1 MLGLGRM
8 SILEN
13 EKRNQKKK
21 NIISA
26 CTQLKGGLIC
36 KKNTF
41 SILKI
46 LLFSF
51 LYRNIKYSK
60 NYQSSVQAP

>member
-1 MLGLGRM
+1 MSQKSKYKLGLGRM

-13 EKRNQKKK
+13 EKRNEKK

-36 KKNTF
+36 KKIF
-41 SILKI
+41 
-46 LLFSF
+46 
-51 LYRNIKYSK
+51 
-60 NYQSSVQAP
+60 